1 MYYSWDIARGFYP
14 KSANE
19 LCQVAKVN
27 DSLLGLKYQFPI
39 EQRELKSTAQI
50 RKENENI
57 RNLSI
62 EIQNSDVS
70 AQQKEILKKQISGE
84 IELDIEAIKGNKDS
98 LKDEWLTF
106 IFSIPLIL
114 AFIPGCEEIVA
125 KGFEALDKCPTWYK
139 AAVSAMIASV
149 FSLRGAKAF
158 MNRKK

>member
-1 MYYSWDIARGFYP
+1 MLNLLVGLGS
-14 KSANE
+14 
-19 LCQVAKVN
+19 QVVSGYIETKKAKAENKLV
-27 DSLLGLKYQFPI
+27 
-39 EQRELKSTAQI
+39 ELKA
-50 RKENENI
+50 
-57 RNLSI
+57 
-62 EIQNSDVS
+62 
-70 AQQKEILKKQISGE
+70 QKEILNKQISGE
-84 IELDIEAIKGNKDS
+84 IEFDIEAIKGNKDS
-98 LKDEWLTF
+98 LKDEVLTF

>member
-1 MYYSWDIARGFYP
+1 MLNLLVGLGS
-14 KSANE
+14 
-19 LCQVAKVN
+19 QVVSGYIETKKAKAENKLV
-27 DSLLGLKYQFPI
+27 
-39 EQRELKSTAQI
+39 ELKA
-50 RKENENI
+50 
-57 RNLSI
+57 
-62 EIQNSDVS
+62 
-70 AQQKEILKKQISGE
+70 QKEIINKQLKGE
-84 IELDIEAIKGNKDS
+84 IDFDIETIKGNKDS